1 MLKGT
6 TKSGAWRKKKKK
18 LSGLRGKAIIFAL
31 ASLLVGA
38 SGSLAHNKLLDQPP
52 IIFTYNGTAQAAQAT
67 KVYFG
72 SGLLFSLE
80 PDPHGW
86 NMVVKEA
93 SDSEDFSRLTPPF
106 HGINP
111 RQIHGWHFRNADNTG
126 PNEPGPKNVNAP
138 GRVRE
143 FIFSPAVGRST
154 TGPGATQPPTPEEV
168 EKIRAYGRGRIE
180 ILDYGLDN
188 LIPDKQAKFAWMRFK
203 VELAW
208 QPEADPGYAVKEAIP
223 ADEKPQAGKEAHK
236 KKLPLWWEF
245 HIEESKELGYEIP
258 FTEVFLVIGGEPVE
272 KLRIGRYVGTPHELT
287 EEYFPREARAAILAC
302 RLFYAGQGDDLFVF
316 PKGRTLFVMWRP
328 VGEGIDRTVRL
339 KTLKTKILRE
349 PGELEAR
356 E

>member
-1 MLKGT
+1 MLKGI
-6 TKSGAWRKKKKK
+6 TKRGIWRKKKKK
-18 LSGLRGKAIIFAL
+18 LRSLGGKAIIFAL
-31 ASLLVGA
+31 LSLLVGA
-38 SGSLAHNKLLDQPP
+38 PGSLAHNKLLDKPP
-52 IIFTYNGTAQAAQAT
+52 IIFTYTATAQADQTT

-72 SGLLFSLE
+72 SDLLFSLE

-86 NMVVKEA
+86 NIMVKEA
-93 SDSEDFSRLTPPF
+93 GDSEDLSRLTPPF

-111 RQIHGWHFRNADNTG
+111 RQIYGWHFRNADNTG
-126 PNEPGPKNVNAP
+126 PNEPGPKSVNAP

-154 TGPGATQPPTPEEV
+154 IGPGATQPPTPEEV
-168 EKIRAYGRGRIE
+168 EKIRAYGRGKLE

-188 LIPDKQAKFAWMRFK
+188 LIPNKQAKFAWMRFK

-208 QPEADPGYAVKEAIP
+208 QPEADPRYVDKEATP
-223 ADEKPQAGKEAHK
+223 AEEKPQPGKEAYK

-245 HIEESKELGYEIP
+245 HIEESKKLGYEIP
-258 FTEVFLVIGGEPVE
+258 LTEVFLVIGGEPVE

-287 EEYFPREARAAILAC
+287 EESFPKQPRTAILAC
-302 RLFYAGQGDDLFVF
+302 RLFYAGQGDDLFVL

-328 VGEGIDRTVRL
+328 VGEGIDRPVRL
-339 KTLKTKILRE
+339 KTLKTKILRVSW
-349 PGELEAR
+349 ELEAR